1 MNRRNWPLFI
11 VTLVL
16 IGGSAGLLV
25 SLSANQ
31 KLGPVPVK
39 AHPLTN
45 SIRLQVELPEQ
56 VLDYQS
62 ESVDVGELTLNTLP
76 PDTSFGQRRYKAPD
90 GFALILNAVLMGA
103 DRTSL
108 HKPQFCLT
116 GDGYQIDESTETKV
130 HIDQPCSYDLPVV
143 KLVAS
148 KEIMQGGQRQ
158 VVRAVYVYWF
168 VADDALSASIS
179 GFERM
184 WLMGSNL
191 LRTGV
196 LQRWAYISCLSGCQR
211 GQEEA
216 TFERMKQFIAASVPA
231 FQLNPRNPQIAV
243 SARP

>member
-1 MNRRNWPLFI
+1 MNRRNWPLF
-11 VTLVL
+11 TAALVL
-16 IGGSAGLLV
+16 IAGSAGLLAC
-25 SLSANQ
+25 LSGNQ

-39 AHPLTN
+39 AHPLADSN
-45 SIRLQVELPEQ
+45 RLQVELPEH

-62 ESVDVGELTLNTLP
+62 EWVDVDELTLNTLP

-90 GFALILNAVLMGA
+90 GLALILNAVLMGA

-116 GDGYQIDESTETKV
+116 GQGYQIDESTETKV

-148 KEIMQGGQRQ
+148 KEAVNGGQRQ

-168 VADDALSASIS
+168 VADDGLSASIS

-191 LRTGV
+191 LRTGI
-196 LQRWAYISCLSGCQR
+196 LQRWAYISCLSVCLP

-216 TFERMKQFIAASVPA
+216 TFQRMAQFIAASVPE
-231 FQLNPRNPQIAV
+231 FQLNPRSPQTTAT
-243 SARP
+243 ARP